1 MPVGGHNKSIFVSK
15 CRAHDLILGFITSSW
30 QITSREKFAACC
42 IGVLCLGG
50 FLELLGRVGIMYDK
64 YILRQFQ
71 YAPLPSSDG
80 QEHVF
85 GAKTSQNPPLNQATN
100 NAVLAD
106 AKFKNQVP
114 PQGLYLGT
122 ARLFRP
128 SMVQQGIRA
137 GIHTFR
143 FGTAYLIMLLAMTL
157 NGFLI
162 LTILGGAYVGSFMF
176 DWEAI
181 TTG

>member
-1 MPVGGHNKSIFVSK
+1 MPVGGRNNSNF
-15 CRAHDLILGFITSSW
+15 CWEGRADDLISGLITSSW

-42 IGVLCLGG
+42 IGVVCLGV
-50 FLELLGRVGIMYDK
+50 FLELLGRVGNMYDK
-64 YILRQFQ
+64 YIYRQFQ

-80 QEHVF
+80 QENMSV
-85 GAKTSQNPPLNQATN
+85 AKFPLNPPVNHITKDGALM
-100 NAVLAD
+100 D
-106 AKFKNQVP
+106 AKPTTQFQS
-114 PQGLYLGT
+114 QGLYLGT
-122 ARLFRP
+122 GGSFRP

-137 GIHTFR
+137 GIHTLR

-162 LTILGGAYVGSFMF
+162 LTILAGAYVGSFLF

-181 TTG
+181 ATG